1 MEIERKFLLK
11 KLPDIEPVKH
21 IEVYQGYI
29 SIKPEVRIR
38 SYEVLDGE
46 NQGHKDYILTIKGEG
61 ILSREEIETYISKE
75 FFMQVAQFIGKPF
88 IHKDYRKYILDNNIL
103 ECSVVDPGTDT
114 EFCYGE
120 VEFNTEEDANKF
132 EWPFDGAT
140 DVTCNKSYK
149 MKNYWGRTRT

>member
-46 NQGHKDYILTIKGEG
+46 NQGHKAYILTIKGDG
-61 ILSREEIETYISKE
+61 NLSREEIETYISKE
-75 FFMQVAQFIGKPF
+75 FFMQVAQFIGKPP
-88 IHKDYRKYILDNNIL
+88 H
-103 ECSVVDPGTDT
+103 S
-114 EFCYGE
+114 
-120 VEFNTEEDANKF
+120 
-132 EWPFDGAT
+132 
-140 DVTCNKSYK
+140 
-149 MKNYWGRTRT
+149 